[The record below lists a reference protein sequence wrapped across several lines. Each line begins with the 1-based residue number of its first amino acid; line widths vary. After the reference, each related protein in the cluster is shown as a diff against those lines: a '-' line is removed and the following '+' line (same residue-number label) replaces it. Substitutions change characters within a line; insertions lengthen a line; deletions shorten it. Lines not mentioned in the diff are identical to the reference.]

1 MKSNAKNIAALGL
14 CTALAL
20 ILSYVEF
27 LLPPLFPAIPGIKM
41 GLANIIVLFLLY
53 RRGGVSAAIVSLL
66 RVVLVSIL
74 FGNLMMLWYS
84 LGGAIL
90 SLGVMLFLKRPD
102 LFSAVGISIAGAV
115 SHNVGQ
121 VLVAILLLGTTE
133 IGYYMSVLLVTGTV
147 AGIFIGLCGALLIKK
162 IPKNMF

>member
-1 MKSNAKNIAALGL
+1 MKSNAKNVAALGL

-90 SLGVMLFLKRPD
+90 SLCVMLLLKRRD
-102 LFSAVGISIAGAV
+102 LFSAVGVSIAGAV
-115 SHNVGQ
+115 AHNVGQ

>member
-1 MKSNAKNIAALGL
+1 MKSNAKNVAALGL

-20 ILSYVEF
+20 IFSYVEL

-66 RVVLVSIL
+66 RVILVSIL

-90 SLGVMLFLKRPD
+90 SLAVMLFLKRLD
-102 LFSAVGISIAGAV
+102 LFSAVGVSIAGAV

-121 VLVAILLLGTTE
+121 VTVAILLLGTME

-147 AGIFIGLCGALLIKK
+147 AGVFVGLCGALLIKK